1 MHLRVQGSHSPWE
14 SLKVFEFEIQVQGPW
29 KSMKIVVGAGKSL
42 NFNAN
47 FIIIIKL
54 ALKLL
59 WSSI

>member
-14 SLKVFEFEIQVQGPW
+14 SLKVLEFEIQVQGPW
-29 KSMKIVVGAGKSL
+29 KSMKIVVGAQKSL
-42 NFNAN
+42 SFYAN